1 MDPPFHRAAPADLE
15 ARVARPDDPGRGAT
29 PRRRVAK
36 RDLDRARSRRDLE
49 RRAGRQVRA
58 RRRAIERRRARS
70 HAPPLTG
77 LRADVA
83 AATEHD
89 DARLAPGELASQPR
103 AGRDAIDLE
112 SDVPPGRALRRD
124 AQDATVAVGGLR
136 ANKEARHS
144 GGRSSRRARFRPV
157 SYRSRAARTSARPET
172 SAGATS
178 HHDPYSGTL
187 S

>member
-58 RRRAIERRRARS
+58 RGRAIERRRART
-70 HAPPLTG
+70 HARPLTG

-83 AATEHD
+83 AAAEHD
-89 DARLAPGELASQPR
+89 DARLAPGELAAQPR
-103 AGRDAIDLE
+103 ARAEAVDRG
-112 SDVPPGRALRRD
+112 SGVP
-124 AQDATVAVGGLR
+124 
-136 ANKEARHS
+136 S
-144 GGRSSRRARFRPV
+144 
-157 SYRSRAARTSARPET
+157 
-172 SAGATS
+172 
-178 HHDPYSGTL
+178 
-187 S
+187 